1 MDFTSPAAGRIMER
15 DVLVTGEAVELEV
28 QASSPFMRALAGII
42 DAGVVLSFLA
52 LLLYVSAKVVDL
64 DNMARSLAFFTVLF
78 LLAFLVFPATIEWA
92 TKGRSVGKAALGMQ
106 VVRDDGGPIS
116 LRHTMIRAL
125 TSFIEGWLTLGGVAF
140 LFMLANGRSKRG
152 GDLLAG
158 THVITGGVRA
168 SDPLPFLAPPEL
180 AGWMEVADV
189 RRLPPHLATAVRR
202 FLLSTSTLA
211 PAHRQ
216 ELGMRLASQ
225 CEPLVSPPPPWGTH
239 PERFLVALSCVR
251 RDREYAQRL
260 RSQEKNRAEVEAAL
274 ADVGGAR

>member
-1 MDFTSPAAGRIMER
+1 MDFNSPAVGRLIER
-15 DVLVTGEAVELEV
+15 DVLVTGEAVELDV
-28 QASSPFMRALAGII
+28 QASSPFMRALAGVI
-42 DAGVVLSFLA
+42 DAGVTLAVLA
-52 LLLYVSAKVVDL
+52 LVLFLSSQLLDL
-64 DNMARSLAFFTVLF
+64 DSLARSFTYFTVLF
-78 LLAFLVFPATIEWA
+78 LLVFLVFPVAIEWG

-125 TSFIEGWLTLGGVAF
+125 TSFVEGWLTLGGVAF
-140 LFMLANGRSKRG
+140 LFMVANPRSKRG

-180 AGWMEVADV
+180 AGWMAVADV

-202 FLLSTSTLA
+202 FLLSATTMS
-211 PAHRQ
+211 PAHRAD
-216 ELGMRLASQ
+216 LGTRLASQ

-260 RSQEKNRAEVEAAL
+260 KSQESNRAEVAAAL